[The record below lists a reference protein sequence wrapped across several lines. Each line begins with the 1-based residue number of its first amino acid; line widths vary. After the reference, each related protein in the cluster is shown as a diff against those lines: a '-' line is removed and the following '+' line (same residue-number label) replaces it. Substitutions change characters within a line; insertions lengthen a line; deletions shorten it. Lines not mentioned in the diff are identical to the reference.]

1 MITLHNA
8 HAVGKV
14 PLNPKEQKSPDRTTF
29 IYSCLCPPGKHSL
42 FIFDPSTNKIYK
54 KVIVVDPQTRP
65 LMNRKS
71 IIEAELTD
79 SKMIDKK
86 QKPMMSLQ
94 YFNDVVNRSCNKVLV
109 QQPRDIIESFL
120 LDT

>member
-1 MITLHNA
+1 
-8 HAVGKV
+8 
-14 PLNPKEQKSPDRTTF
+14 
-29 IYSCLCPPGKHSL
+29 
-42 FIFDPSTNKIYK
+42 
-54 KVIVVDPQTRP
+54 
-65 LMNRKS
+65 MNRKS